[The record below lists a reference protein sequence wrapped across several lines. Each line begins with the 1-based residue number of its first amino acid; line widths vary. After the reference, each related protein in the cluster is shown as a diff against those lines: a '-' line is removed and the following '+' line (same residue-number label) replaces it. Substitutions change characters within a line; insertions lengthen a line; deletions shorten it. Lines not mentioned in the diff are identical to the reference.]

1 VLLLEAL
8 AVMDQPAETLITKR
22 TGMLHMEASERTQV
36 AELTG
41 AAAGRL
47 GATVILR
54 IL

>member
-1 VLLLEAL
+1 ME
-8 AVMDQPAETLITKR
+8 QPAEMLITKR
-22 TGMLHMEASERTQV
+22 TGMLDMDVSERTQV

-47 GATVILR
+47 DATVILR